1 MFNKND
7 DKKKNKKRK
16 INDLTSFIS
25 PDDLNYDPFGSYT
38 GTTASTYYGDDYDDP
53 VQDADDL

>member
-1 MFNKND
+1 MKNKDKNKN
-7 DKKKNKKRK
+7 KNNKK

-25 PDDLNYDPFGSYT
+25 AEDLKYDPYGSYT
-38 GTTASTYYGDDYDDP
+38 GTTAETYYGDEYDDP